1 VTKGLGA
8 GGFPEVAEKAAL
20 VSKKTLNEVL
30 SGKDLVFITCGM
42 GGGTG
47 TGAAPVIAQLA
58 REAGAIVVAFCT
70 YPFAMER
77 ARLSK
82 AKAGI
87 ERMKQHAH
95 TLVLI
100 DNNRLVAYAPNLP
113 IEKSFEL
120 LDGIMAKALRGISKT
135 ILEPS
140 LLNLDYMDMK
150 SIMENGGVSAICV
163 GEASGYDRVE
173 EVSEEVLKN
182 RLRDIDVEGA
192 RGVLIHLT
200 GGEDLT
206 LGDANR
212 AGELLTQSVDP
223 QANVIY
229 GARMERGFE
238 KRIEAMAIFTGIK
251 SSYSLGK
258 R

>member
-1 VTKGLGA
+1 MPTIAVIGVGGAGCNTINRLLRMGVEKAQLVAVNTDSKHLKLVGEGARKCLIGQSVTKGLGA

-30 SGKDLVFITCGM
+30 AGKDLVFITCGM

-150 SIMENGGVSAICV
+150 
-163 GEASGYDRVE
+163 
-173 EVSEEVLKN
+173 
-182 RLRDIDVEGA
+182 
-192 RGVLIHLT
+192 
-200 GGEDLT
+200 
-206 LGDANR
+206 
-212 AGELLTQSVDP
+212 
-223 QANVIY
+223 
-229 GARMERGFE
+229 
-238 KRIEAMAIFTGIK
+238 
-251 SSYSLGK
+251 
-258 R
+258 